1 MDHPNGDPSATHED
15 GRGLED
21 EPETNTYEEVQ
32 AILRAQRRQERI
44 EAAVAIVC
52 IILALAVIVRQVWIL
67 NHEQDYAKQLVEME
81 RGK

>member
-15 GRGLED
+15 GRGLTD
-21 EPETNTYEEVQ
+21 EPEVDTYEEVQ
-32 AILRAQRRQERI
+32 AINRTIARKESI
-44 EAAVAIVC
+44 ETTIAIVC

-81 RGK
+81 RIK